1 MKYFIEVSELESG
14 NLCYVVTHIS
24 SKVFCRCKDMIVA
37 DAVCSVL
44 NFQHK
49 RTKFLCALCLVG
61 VGVLHA
67 DFLEEKHLKRV
78 KKEYLIKKLEQITA
92 KFEVS

>member
-24 SKVFCRCKDMIVA
+24 SKVFCRCKDRIVA

-61 VGVLHA
+61 IGVLHA
-67 DFLEEKHLKRV
+67 DFLEEKYLKRV

>member
-44 NFQHK
+44 NFQRK

-61 VGVLHA
+61 AGALHD
-67 DFLEEKHLKRV
+67 DFLEEKYLRRV
-78 KKEYLIKKLEQITA
+78 KKEYLIERLEKITA